1 MQDLLN
7 VLCCPETRQP
17 LQIADAK
24 LVGELNQKI
33 KDGQVRNRGGK
44 PITETMEAGL
54 IREDGKYIYPVRN
67 KIPVMLVDE
76 AIPLQ

>member
-7 VLCCPETRQP
+7 VLCCPDTRQP

-44 PITETMEAGL
+44 PITETMEAGF
-54 IREDGKYIYPVRN
+54 IREDGKYIYPIRN

>member
-24 LVGELNQKI
+24 LVDELNQKI